1 MGLFAIMRAGL
12 LVVLLAMVHQ
22 TGPVGVE
29 SCHPTPFEG
38 TALAFRVLGMF
49 PGAPATSRDRHLGLL
64 VTTATRPPSLRGG
77 GGRGGA
83 KRSRS
88 TSRQWTV
95 PEPPLAE
102 PLPASGVPVASG
114 VAPPFQ
120 SDGMHRL
127 GAENFDD
134 PLGQP
139 MGGAAM
145 DPSAGATAGS
155 EYTGFTGATEQR
167 GESAGAEEEEEEE
180 EEENEFAAG
189 PEEFPDPR
197 LGEDGAEEIGAD
209 GKALRVHDM
218 LEELGVFPKRRR
230 TAAKYDDADAPEM
243 AHALGIASRETIE
256 EWRRH
261 VDGPAVAE
269 MIQYASRFR
278 GGLSGRG
285 WSELDVNRLYW
296 GVRYFGS
303 DFQMMQQALFANK
316 TRQELKRKFCT
327 EARRRPWLIDHAL
340 QGALEDRNATS
351 HTVTGGP
358 AGAPPDELPPLPPLP
373 LPHMSKRGL
382 DVVRGVATMCGDAA
396 DPSHPLNAPPPIPPE
411 FVAASVRRA
420 KASLRRMRDREQLAR
435 RDYAEHFPEAE
446 PDPDDPSDMAA
457 EEEGGD
463 AAETVALGE
472 DQPHE
477 ASVEASLEASHE
489 ASYGSE
495 WSLASTSEGARNLHL
510 DKPWRACAPAAVAP
524 TAGANETSGGV
535 GTGHA
540 RALVETGAG

>member
-1 MGLFAIMRAGL
+1 
-12 LVVLLAMVHQ
+12 
-22 TGPVGVE
+22 
-29 SCHPTPFEG
+29 
-38 TALAFRVLGMF
+38 
-49 PGAPATSRDRHLGLL
+49 
-64 VTTATRPPSLRGG
+64 
-77 GGRGGA
+77 
-83 KRSRS
+83 
-88 TSRQWTV
+88 
-95 PEPPLAE
+95 
-102 PLPASGVPVASG
+102 
-114 VAPPFQ
+114 
-120 SDGMHRL
+120 
-127 GAENFDD
+127 
-134 PLGQP
+134 
-139 MGGAAM
+139 
-145 DPSAGATAGS
+145 
-155 EYTGFTGATEQR
+155 
-167 GESAGAEEEEEEE
+167 
-180 EEENEFAAG
+180 
-189 PEEFPDPR
+189 
-197 LGEDGAEEIGAD
+197 
-209 GKALRVHDM
+209 
-218 LEELGVFPKRRR
+218 
-230 TAAKYDDADAPEM
+230 M

-269 MIQYASRFR
+269 MMEYATRFR

-340 QGALEDRNATS
+340 QGALDDRNATG
-351 HTVTGGP
+351 HTVSGGP
-358 AGAPPDELPPLPPLP
+358 AGAPPDEPPSLPPLPPLP

-420 KASLRRMRDREQLAR
+420 KARLRRMRDRERLAR

-446 PDPDDPSDMAA
+446 PDPDDPSDAA
-457 EEEGGD
+457 TAAAAAEEEEEEEGGD

-472 DQPHE
+472 DQTHEGSVE

-535 GTGHA
+535 GSRGA
-540 RALVETGAG
+540 RAPVETGAG